1 MPQMMPLMWGPLF
14 LMFTLILMISLSKI
28 YFSANKTLENENYS
42 QASVVKKLLNW
53 TW

>member
-1 MPQMMPLMWGPLF
+1 MWGPLF
-14 LMFTLILMISLSKI
+14 LIFTLILIISLSKI
-28 YFSANKTLENENYS
+28 YFSANKTLESESYR